1 MATSSGRRRGRPT
14 PTQARAARRQ
24 RRERR
29 RRLVRLG
36 ALSAVGLIAIIFIVA
51 LFLPSLPISIG
62 DAGAGGDAGTN
73 VEDQGNRHVTQGQEH
88 PPYNSVPAT
97 SGWHYDVPIAPVPA
111 RVYDFP
117 IPDEQ
122 LLHNLEHGG
131 IGVHYDCPEGCDDL
145 VEQLA
150 SLVGTGSEI
159 VMSPYPDMDS
169 RIALTAWTY
178 IDQLDALD
186 EERIRTFIADHLN
199 SSVAPE
205 YPARPGTR
213 FIRLDDG
220 G

>member
-36 ALSAVGLIAIIFIVA
+36 ALSAVGLIAIVFIVA

-62 DAGAGGDAGTN
+62 DAGGGGDAGTK
-73 VEDQGNRHVTQGQEH
+73 VEDQGNRHVTQGQGH
-88 PPYNSVPAT
+88 PSYNTVPAT
-97 SGWHYDVPIAPVPA
+97 SGWHYGEPIAPVPA
-111 RVYDFP
+111 GVYDFH

-178 IDQLDALD
+178 IDQLDELD
-186 EERIRTFIADHLN
+186 EERIRTFITDHLN

-205 YPARPGTR
+205 YPARAGAQ
-213 FIRLDDG
+213 FIRVDDG

>member
-1 MATSSGRRRGRPT
+1 VVP
-14 PTQARAARRQ
+14 
-24 RRERR
+24 
-29 RRLVRLG
+29 
-36 ALSAVGLIAIIFIVA
+36 
-51 LFLPSLPISIG
+51 
-62 DAGAGGDAGTN
+62 D
-73 VEDQGNRHVTQGQEH
+73 QEH
-88 PPYNSVPAT
+88 AEYSTRPAT
-97 SGWHYDVPIAPVPA
+97 SGWHYNLPIAPVDWG
-111 RVYDFP
+111 VYDEFVE
-117 IPDEQ
+117 DEY
-122 LLHNLEHGG
+122 LIHNLEHGG

-178 IDQLDALD
+178 IDKLDELD

-205 YPARPGTR
+205 YPARAGTQL
-213 FIRLDDG
+213 IRVDDG